1 MCVVEIYMQIG
12 LKLAAGGDIW
22 VGCEVQ
28 VVAKSRFP
36 VKMLERRDKS
46 RSQNTVDGWVW
57 SQTGLGWRSVHSE
70 LAGSFQAWR
79 IH

>member
-1 MCVVEIYMQIG
+1 
-12 LKLAAGGDIW
+12 
-22 VGCEVQ
+22 

-57 SQTGLGWRSVHSE
+57 SREGLGWRSVHSE
-70 LAGSFQAWR
+70 LAGSLQTWR
-79 IH
+79 IR